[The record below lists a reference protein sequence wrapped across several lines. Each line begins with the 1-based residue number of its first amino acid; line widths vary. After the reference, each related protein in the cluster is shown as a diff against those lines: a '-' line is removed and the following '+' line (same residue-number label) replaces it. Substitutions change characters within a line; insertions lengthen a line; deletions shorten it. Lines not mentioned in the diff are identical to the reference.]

1 MHEQPIALSVLYY
14 FNLKFRILFIK
25 NPDCSKRSLDLLII
39 EGMKKDET
47 TKKQTNNE
55 DVRKDLAEIKITIA
69 ILQEQVKKLAAVL
82 NVVQPAMYTEEE
94 YREMAE
100 YRRRQK

>member
-1 MHEQPIALSVLYY
+1 
-14 FNLKFRILFIK
+14 
-25 NPDCSKRSLDLLII
+25 
-39 EGMKKDET
+39 MKKDET
-47 TKKQTNNE
+47 TKKQTNTE

-100 YRRRQK
+100 YRRRKDDQKRMAG

>member
-1 MHEQPIALSVLYY
+1 
-14 FNLKFRILFIK
+14 
-25 NPDCSKRSLDLLII
+25 
-39 EGMKKDET
+39 MKKDET
-47 TKKQTNNE
+47 IKKQTNSE

-82 NVVQPAMYTEEE
+82 NVIQPAMYTEEE

-100 YRRRQK
+100 YRRRKDDTQRMAD

>member
-1 MHEQPIALSVLYY
+1 MRRFSNY
-14 FNLKFRILFIK
+14 K
-25 NPDCSKRSLDLLII
+25 
-39 EGMKKDET
+39 GMKKDET

-82 NVVQPAMYTEEE
+82 NVVQPAMYTEDE

-100 YRRRQK
+100 YRRRKNDQKRMAD

>member
-1 MHEQPIALSVLYY
+1 
-14 FNLKFRILFIK
+14 
-25 NPDCSKRSLDLLII
+25 
-39 EGMKKDET
+39 MKKDET

-100 YRRRQK
+100 YRRRKKWPEANGWLRTLRTSRSTNVSGA

>member
-1 MHEQPIALSVLYY
+1 MRRFSIY
-14 FNLKFRILFIK
+14 K
-25 NPDCSKRSLDLLII
+25 
-39 EGMKKDET
+39 GMKKDET

-100 YRRRQK
+100 YRRRKDDQKRMAG

>member
-1 MHEQPIALSVLYY
+1 
-14 FNLKFRILFIK
+14 
-25 NPDCSKRSLDLLII
+25 
-39 EGMKKDET
+39 MKKDET

-100 YRRRQK
+100 YRRRKK

>member
-1 MHEQPIALSVLYY
+1 MRRFY
-14 FNLKFRILFIK
+14 FSNYK
-25 NPDCSKRSLDLLII
+25 
-39 EGMKKDET
+39 GMKKDET

-100 YRRRQK
+100 YRRRKDDQKRMAG

>member
-1 MHEQPIALSVLYY
+1 
-14 FNLKFRILFIK
+14 
-25 NPDCSKRSLDLLII
+25 
-39 EGMKKDET
+39 MKKEET

>member
-1 MHEQPIALSVLYY
+1 
-14 FNLKFRILFIK
+14 
-25 NPDCSKRSLDLLII
+25 
-39 EGMKKDET
+39 MKKDET

-69 ILQEQVKKLAAVL
+69 ILQEQVKKLAAIL

-100 YRRRQK
+100 YRRRKDDQKRMAG

>member
-1 MHEQPIALSVLYY
+1 MRRFSIY
-14 FNLKFRILFIK
+14 K
-25 NPDCSKRSLDLLII
+25 
-39 EGMKKDET
+39 GMKKDET

-100 YRRRQK
+100 YRRRKDDQKRMGD

>member
-1 MHEQPIALSVLYY
+1 M
-14 FNLKFRILFIK
+14 K
-25 NPDCSKRSLDLLII
+25 
-39 EGMKKDET
+39 GMKKDET

-100 YRRRQK
+100 YRRRKND

>member
-1 MHEQPIALSVLYY
+1 MRRFSIY
-14 FNLKFRILFIK
+14 K
-25 NPDCSKRSLDLLII
+25 
-39 EGMKKDET
+39 GMKKDET
-47 TKKQTNNE
+47 TKKQTNSE

-100 YRRRQK
+100 YRRRKDDQKRMAD

>member
-1 MHEQPIALSVLYY
+1 
-14 FNLKFRILFIK
+14 
-25 NPDCSKRSLDLLII
+25 
-39 EGMKKDET
+39 MKKDET

-100 YRRRQK
+100 YRRRKDDQKRMAG

>member
-1 MHEQPIALSVLYY
+1 
-14 FNLKFRILFIK
+14 
-25 NPDCSKRSLDLLII
+25 
-39 EGMKKDET
+39 MKKDET

-82 NVVQPAMYTEEE
+82 NVVQPVMYTEEE

-100 YRRRQK
+100 YRRRKK

>member
-1 MHEQPIALSVLYY
+1 
-14 FNLKFRILFIK
+14 
-25 NPDCSKRSLDLLII
+25 
-39 EGMKKDET
+39 MKKDET

-100 YRRRQK
+100 YRRRKDDQKRMAD

>member
-1 MHEQPIALSVLYY
+1 
-14 FNLKFRILFIK
+14 
-25 NPDCSKRSLDLLII
+25 
-39 EGMKKDET
+39 MKKDET
-47 TKKQTNNE
+47 TKKQTNSE

-100 YRRRQK
+100 YRRRKYDQKRMAD

>member
-1 MHEQPIALSVLYY
+1 
-14 FNLKFRILFIK
+14 
-25 NPDCSKRSLDLLII
+25 
-39 EGMKKDET
+39 MKKDET

-69 ILQEQVKKLAAVL
+69 ILQEQVKKLANIL

-100 YRRRQK
+100 YRRRKYDQKRMAD

>member
-1 MHEQPIALSVLYY
+1 MRRFSIY
-14 FNLKFRILFIK
+14 K
-25 NPDCSKRSLDLLII
+25 
-39 EGMKKDET
+39 GMKKDET
-47 TKKQTNNE
+47 TKKQANNE

-100 YRRRQK
+100 YRRRKDDQKRMGD

>member
-1 MHEQPIALSVLYY
+1 
-14 FNLKFRILFIK
+14 
-25 NPDCSKRSLDLLII
+25 
-39 EGMKKDET
+39 MKKDET
-47 TKKQTNNE
+47 TKKQANNE

-100 YRRRQK
+100 YRRRKDDQKRMGD

>member
-1 MHEQPIALSVLYY
+1 M
-14 FNLKFRILFIK
+14 K
-25 NPDCSKRSLDLLII
+25 
-39 EGMKKDET
+39 GMKKDET